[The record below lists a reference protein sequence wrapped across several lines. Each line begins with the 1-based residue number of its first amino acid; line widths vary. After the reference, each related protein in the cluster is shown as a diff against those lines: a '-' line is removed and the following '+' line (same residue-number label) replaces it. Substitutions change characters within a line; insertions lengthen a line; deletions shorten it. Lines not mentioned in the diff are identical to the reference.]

1 MATFVEEARRRQI
14 VGCTAELIAERGS
27 AGVSLSA
34 IAAAA
39 GISKAAVL
47 YHFASRD
54 AVLAATAAHVLE
66 AFVADVGGAVD
77 AADGPEAMLLAYLST
92 TIAHFRAHPAH
103 LRVLADGALGTPAE
117 SRTAAVAGIVADGQ
131 AAGVFRSGDPRVL
144 AVIVSGALDAVVAQW
159 LADPALDVG
168 AAAAELERCVL
179 RMLRPGAPGPV
190 SPAAP
195 ASTRW

>member
-47 YHFASRD
+47 YHFTSRD
-54 AVLAATAAHVLE
+54 AVLAATAVHVLE
-66 AFVADVGGAVD
+66 AYVAEVGGAVD
-77 AADGPEAMLLAYLST
+77 AADGPEAMLLAYLSA

-103 LRVLADGALGTPAE
+103 LRVMAEGAPGAPAE

-131 AAGVFRSGDPRVL
+131 AAGVFRGGDPRVL

-159 LADPALDVG
+159 LADPAFDIG
-168 AAAAELERCVL
+168 AAGAELGRSVRAVL
-179 RMLRPGAPGPV
+179 A
-190 SPAAP
+190 
-195 ASTRW
+195 